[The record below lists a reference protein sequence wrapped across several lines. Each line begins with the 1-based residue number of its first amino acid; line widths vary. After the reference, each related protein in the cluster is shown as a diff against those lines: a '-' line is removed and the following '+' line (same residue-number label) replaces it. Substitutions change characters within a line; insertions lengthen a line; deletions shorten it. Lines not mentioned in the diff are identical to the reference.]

1 MEEERLTIETSAAA
15 MSPSFEVTFGYR
27 YPSGFKVRGRL
38 PLNEVDGEGR
48 TKLSQEKSDKMSFIP
63 VP

>member
-1 MEEERLTIETSAAA
+1 MEEERLTIETSA
-15 MSPSFEVTFGYR
+15 MSPSLEVAFGSR

-38 PLNEVDGEGR
+38 PLNEVEGEGR

>member
-15 MSPSFEVTFGYR
+15 MSPSFEVTFGSR
-27 YPSGFKVRGRL
+27 YPSGFKVR
-38 PLNEVDGEGR
+38 LNEVEGEGR